1 VQSNTWRA
9 LGVMLVALSTLV
21 ACGPAAGPRAP
32 AAAGVPATR
41 TGAKTVTVGISS
53 DVAAMSIMGPSTIGG
68 GWAALNE
75 VHSQGLVTA
84 DREVRRPIPRLATQ
98 VPSFD
103 NGAMELLADGR
114 MKTVYRL
121 RSDVTW
127 HDGAPFTASD
137 LVFSFEVNSD
147 RNLPFLSRE
156 AIQQM
161 EAVEAPDDQTLVIY
175 WKAPYYQADSLGLRA
190 LWPHPRHILEEPYR
204 TLDRQAFINL
214 PYWTSEYIHL
224 GPFRLTELR
233 PGEFL
238 SFSAY
243 DGFFLGKPKLD
254 RVIVRIVNDKN
265 TLYASTLSG
274 AVDMLMDIS
283 LNPDQGFRLKDEWEA
298 SGRGVVHIGTGATRF
313 LSPQFDPQV
322 QGQPAILEPRVRQAL
337 AFGLDRRAITE
348 VVQAGH
354 GELVANSLLPPGDRH
369 YETVKDGF
377 ARYGHD
383 PARARTML
391 DDLGWSIGPDGVL
404 VGSDGRR
411 FTTAL
416 WTTEGWDNEIAV
428 IADYWKQIGVAAEER
443 ITVGGTEVG
452 TKYPGFQTAVVG
464 WGDSVLGRIDSRVAS
479 GAQNNFSG
487 SNRGNYRSVQL
498 DGMIDRYRQSVVE
511 RDQAQAIKQ
520 ISDFVADELPIILL
534 YFNPTRPA
542 VRAGIRALDDFRGGA
557 EASQPYGT
565 FSRNA
570 HEWDLG

>member
-1 VQSNTWRA
+1 VHAKWRA
-9 LGVMLVALSTLV
+9 FTTGLALIAFLV
-21 ACGPAAGPRAP
+21 ACAPTTGPQSSERAAQAPRQ
-32 AAAGVPATR
+32 AT
-41 TGAKTVTVGISS
+41 KTVTVGVST
-53 DVAAMSIMGPSTIGG
+53 DVPAMSIMGTSGIGG
-68 GWAALNE
+68 GWPALNE
-75 VHSQGLVTA
+75 LHSQGMVTA
-84 DREVRRPIPRLATQ
+84 DRDVRRPVPRLATD

-103 NGAMELLADGR
+103 NGSMELLADGR
-114 MKTVYRL
+114 MRTVYKL

-137 LVFSFEVNSD
+137 MAFSFEINSD

-161 EAVEAPDDQTLVIY
+161 ESVEAPDDRTVIIL

-190 LWPHPRHILEEPYR
+190 LWPHPKHILEEPYR
-204 TLDRQAFINL
+204 TLDRQAFMNL
-214 PYWTSEYIHL
+214 PYWTNEYVHL
-224 GPFRLTELR
+224 GPFRLTEFR

-238 SFSAY
+238 TFSAY
-243 DGFFLGKPKLD
+243 DGFFLGRPKLD
-254 RVIVRIVNDKN
+254 RVVVRIVNDKS
-265 TLYASTLSG
+265 TLYASALAG

-283 LNPDQGFRLKDEWEA
+283 LNPDQGFKLKDEWES
-298 SGRGVVHIGTGATRF
+298 SGRGTVPIGTGATRF

-322 QGQPAILEPRVRQAL
+322 QQQPAILDPRIRQAL
-337 AFGLDRRAITE
+337 AYALDRVSITE

-354 GELVANSLLPPGDRH
+354 GELVANSLLPPGDRN
-369 YETVKDGF
+369 YDPVRDSF
-377 ARYGHD
+377 VRYVHD
-383 PARARTML
+383 PARARML
-391 DDLGWSIGPDGVL
+391 LTEAGWTPGPDGVL
-404 VGSDGRR
+404 VRADGRR

-428 IADYWKQIGVAAEER
+428 IADYWKQVGVAAEER

-487 SNRGNYRSVQL
+487 SNRGNYRNPQL
-498 DGMIDRYRQSVVE
+498 DEMIDHYRQSVGARE
-511 RDQAQAIKQ
+511 QADAITQ
-520 ISDFVADELPIILL
+520 VAGFVSEELPIILL

-542 VRAGIRALDDFRGGA
+542 VRTGVKALGDYRGGA
-557 EASQPYGT
+557 EASQPFGT

-570 HEWDLG
+570 HEWDLE